1 MKHFLKETIS
11 TIILYFSLEV
21 IMKRIN
27 AWRGQRPR
35 GIKTGNTTGIGFGG
49 IVWRVPTILMVL
61 LLGSL
66 LIACQEAKPSSKS
79 NSKPTPTLATAT
91 TANVITA
98 KWPASE
104 GANGYIVKVTNDQGA
119 EVFSDTVASETN
131 KQEYTLEIKL
141 PKGTY
146 TVTVYTEKKP
156 DEAIAK
162 SNAIE
167 ISTEAI
173 VAVYKTHNSK
183 HRTTFSLGDYNDP
196 ELFKIGG
203 LKDGSKPH
211 YEIKVSAGSTSIYTL
226 AKTQIAEKVPSSGE
240 NKGSVYVGLAMK
252 GDSWRGITD
261 DSEVT
266 ITLTVYDDAGTT
278 ELFKETITPKK
289 SPDGSIYSW
298 RGLQNMQDDMSGSY
312 KLENDIE
319 FPEPNTKGFV
329 TFTPIGST
337 ATPFIGSLDGNN
349 KKVHKL
355 YINNNSNNNTGLFDY
370 VKAITKTDVVVK
382 DLWLVNPKITL
393 TKKAGGTGALI
404 GNFQTGTVTNVHVQ
418 GGTVT
423 SKLVAGGL
431 VGENRGVVTSSSSSA
446 QVSGVSSVGGLVG
459 VNEGTVRG
467 YATGA
472 VSGGDDSNTYTGGLV
487 GNNEGTVG
495 TVGTVTGYATGA
507 VSGYKWVGGL
517 VGRNEGTVRGYAT
530 GVVSGNKRVGGLV
543 GENNGT
549 ITGSKST
556 ITGYATGAV
565 SGNEQVGGLVGNNYG
580 GTVTGYA
587 TGTVS
592 GGKKWVGGLVGV
604 KENGTVRGY
613 ALGYVIKTQ
622 TTVTSVG
629 PGIGA
634 TFGTSAKVYVGRT
647 GTEVEAE
654 TAVGGAGDHV
664 GVITTTA
671 SATKSDGSA
680 PQGIVIEGSGTNV
693 AADATKKPPIVAV
706 RYSKNQASFTD
717 FTFGTEEG
725 KWTLGTGDNWPT
737 LNFPSDFADG
747 ARTQNPSIPTKPTNF
762 QE

>member
-27 AWRGQRPR
+27 AWRGQTPR

-61 LLGSL
+61 LLGIL
-66 LIACQEAKPSSKS
+66 LIACQEAKPSSGS
-79 NSKPTPTLATAT
+79 NSKPTPTLDTTT

-98 KWPASE
+98 TWPASE

-156 DEAIAK
+156 DEAIEK

-173 VAVYKTHNSK
+173 VAVYKTHNSA

-289 SPDGSIYSW
+289 SPNGSIYSW
-298 RGLQNMQDDMSGSY
+298 RGLQNMQDKLDGRSY
-312 KLENDIE
+312 TLENDIE

-329 TFTPIGST
+329 TFTPIGSK

-349 KKVHKL
+349 KKVNKL
-355 YINNNSNNNTGLFDY
+355 YINDDANNVGLFGS

-382 DLWLVNPKITL
+382 DLWLVNPKITS
-393 TKKAGGTGALI
+393 TKGAGGALI
-404 GNFQTGTVTNVHVQ
+404 ANLQTGTVTNVHVQ

-423 SKLVAGGL
+423 SKAVVGGL
-431 VGENRGVVTSSSSSA
+431 VGLSSGVVTSSSSSA
-446 QVSGVSSVGGLVG
+446 QVSGLASVGGLVG
-459 VNEGTVRG
+459 SNVGGTVTG
-467 YATGA
+467 YAMGA

-487 GNNEGTVG
+487 G
-495 TVGTVTGYATGA
+495 
-507 VSGYKWVGGL
+507 
-517 VGRNEGTVRGYAT
+517 RNEG
-530 GVVSGNKRVGGLV
+530 
-543 GENNGT
+543 
-549 ITGSKST
+549 T

-565 SGNEQVGGLVGNNYG
+565 SGYQWVGGLVGDNKDGTAVTGYATGAVSGNQWVGGLVGENKGTITGYATGTVSGNNKLIGGLAGSNVG

-592 GGKKWVGGLVGV
+592 GGNKWVGGLVGAN
-604 KENGTVRGY
+604 ENGTVRGY

-647 GTEVEAE
+647 KTEAE
-654 TAVGGAGDHV
+654 KAVGGAGDHV
-664 GVITTTA
+664 GVIAEKKPT
-671 SATKSDGSA
+671 SATTSNGVA

-693 AADATKKPPIVAV
+693 AADATKKTSNSSGALLKKS
-706 RYSKNQASFTD
+706 SKFY
-717 FTFGTEEG
+717 
-725 KWTLGTGDNWPT
+725 
-737 LNFPSDFADG
+737 
-747 ARTQNPSIPTKPTNF
+747 
-762 QE
+762 